1 MIVELSER
9 EHQDVDRGLP
19 VVGTVTGSEL
29 ECVLVRADLF
39 ERVRYLLDPDP
50 DSGIDEMAGLL
61 ADTSPEDWKPA
72 DEWRGERP

>member
-9 EHQDVDRGLP
+9 EQSEVDRGMP
-19 VVGTVTGSEL
+19 VQGTVIGSDR

-39 ERVRYLLDPDP
+39 ERVRYLFDPEP

-61 ADTSPEDWKPA
+61 ADFSSEDWKPA
-72 DEWRGERP
+72 EEWRGERP